1 MSTKLLVP
9 TDFTEVAHT
18 AIQHAVKLGEII
30 NAEIILLNVVKD
42 KEDVVNA
49 TKKLK
54 LEEQYAKSIFEN
66 TKIKSIVRVGNIFD
80 DIGDAAS
87 EVGANL
93 IFMGTHGA
101 SGWQKVTGSYALK
114 VITNS
119 SVPFIVVQD
128 EMMKDSGY
136 DSIVVPLDLNKE
148 TKQKLEIVG
157 SVAHY
162 FDSEV
167 HLITPRESDE
177 FLRNKLKAN
186 LIWAKKYLTNKQVK
200 CSTHVADKGS
210 KFIDEIAKLSVEVD
224 ADLISIMNLQS
235 NSLMGVLGNSYQQE
249 IITNKQKVPVLCVN
263 PLQSTVAAG
272 SILVR

>member
-54 LEEQYAKSIFEN
+54 LEEQYAKSIIEN